1 MRIRESL
8 SQALRGMKE
17 SVERYP
23 FTVLF
28 LLATAVVNGIQIEQ
42 AQGEDRLIFSL
53 LLGAMLSVVGQA
65 VYERFGSEVRQRYI
79 WMGLS
84 LVLAL
89 VYYWMAGPI
98 DDNNIAISIRTSVA
112 LFALFIAFIWIPTIK
127 KDGLAF
133 HRRFLAAFQSFFI
146 SLIFSAVLAGGIS
159 AIFSAVHYLLFEL
172 DFNLLSHFLNP
183 VYTLFAPL
191 YFLSLMPDDRVR
203 EPDKDPDVNQR
214 EHPVRVPVFLER
226 LISYIVIPLVAVYT
240 LILVIYVLLNITGDF
255 WTNNLLEPLLV
266 SYAIIVIIVLILSY
280 NLDNRWALL
289 FRRIF
294 PKILIPIVV
303 FQTIASIL
311 KISQM
316 GITHGRYYVILF
328 GIFATVF
335 GLIFSFLKVKYH
347 GYIAAALLIL
357 ATLSI
362 VPPIDAF
369 TVSKNNQITFLE
381 EKLVENDM
389 LAGGEIVPNPDTNR
403 EDRVAIT
410 SAATYIEDMGYTD
423 EVNYLP
429 EEFDPYRDFEE
440 TFGFEM
446 TYEDNRGLS
455 PDEGQFYFFEDADR
469 HAFDIDGYDIFLTQ
483 MLDHQVGQDAN
494 YDGDI
499 PFSVDDTD
507 YLLERK
513 LENDYYTLILREA
526 ESQEELISYDTRE
539 IFEALRDTPSPQEE
553 ISFQVEND
561 QARFDIFVRSLDQTN
576 DFYYAEFYL
585 FIDIK

>member
-8 SQALRGMKE
+8 SQSLKGMKE
-17 SVERYP
+17 SVGRYP
-23 FTVLF
+23 LTVLF

-42 AQGEDRLIFSL
+42 AQGQERLILSL
-53 LLGAMLSVVGQA
+53 LLGAMMSVVGQTL
-65 VYERFGSEVRQRYI
+65 YERFGSEVRQR
-79 WMGLS
+79 WLAMGLS
-84 LVLAL
+84 AITAL
-89 VYYWMAGPI
+89 IYYWLAGRS
-98 DDNNIAISIRTSVA
+98 DANSLVISIQTSVA
-112 LFALFIAFIWIPTIK
+112 LFALFVAFIWIPSIK

-172 DFNLLSHFLNP
+172 DFNLLSHLLNP

-191 YFLSLMPDDRVR
+191 YFLSLMPDQRVR
-203 EPDKDPDVNQR
+203 ETDPDHR
-214 EHPVRVPVFLER
+214 GHPVKLPVFLER
-226 LISYIVIPLVAVYT
+226 LLSYIVIPLVAVYT
-240 LILVIYVLLNITGDF
+240 LILVIYVLFNITGDF
-255 WTNNLLEPLLV
+255 WTDNLLEPLLV
-266 SYAIIVIIVLILSY
+266 SYAVLVIIVLILSY
-280 NLDNRWALL
+280 NLENRWALL

-328 GIFATVF
+328 GIFAAIAGIV
-335 GLIFSFLKVKYH
+335 FSFFKVKHH
-347 GYIAAALLIL
+347 GWIALALLIL
-357 ATLSI
+357 AAISI
-362 VPPIDAF
+362 LPPLDAF

-381 EKLVENDM
+381 EKLLENGLLVD
-389 LAGGEIVPNPDTNR
+389 GEIVPNEDTGR

-423 EVNYLP
+423 EADYLP
-429 EEFDPYRDFEE
+429 DHFDPYSNFEE

-446 TYEDNRGLS
+446 TYVEGPGDPSSG
-455 PDEGQFYFFEDADR
+455 DGQFYYFEGADR
-469 HAFDIDGYDIFLTQ
+469 HAFNIEGYDIFLLQTF
-483 MLDHQVGQDAN
+483 DHQMGQEAYHEDT
-494 YDGDI
+494 I
-499 PFSVDDTD
+499 PFSVDGTD

-513 LENDYYTLILREA
+513 FEDDYYLLSLKEA
-526 ESQEELISYDTRE
+526 ESQKELITYDTRE
-539 IFEALRDTPSPQEE
+539 LFEALSGSPTLQGELIFQEE
-553 ISFQVEND
+553 ND
-561 QARFDIFVRSLDQTN
+561 EAALELVIRSLDQTN
-576 DFYYAEFYL
+576 DFYYADFYL